1 MANGWT
7 PERKEKQSELIQNW
21 KRWQHSTGA
30 RTPTGKVL
38 SSRNAYKGGSRS
50 LMKVIASA
58 LRDYKQM
65 LKRFD

>member
-7 PERKEKQSELIQNW
+7 PERKAKQSELIQNW
-21 KRWQHSTGA
+21 KPWDKSTGA
-30 RTPTGKVL
+30 KTIEGKAA
-38 SSRNAYKGGSRS
+38 SSRNAYKGSTQS

-65 LKRFD
+65 LKML

>member
-7 PERKEKQSELIQNW
+7 PERKAKQSEHIQNW
-21 KRWQHSTGA
+21 KPWDKSTGA
-30 RTPTGKVL
+30 KTIEGKAI
-38 SSRNAYKGGSRS
+38 SSKNAYKGGSLS

-65 LKRFD
+65 LKML

>member
-7 PERKEKQSELIQNW
+7 PERKAKQSELIQSW
-21 KRWQHSTGA
+21 KPWEKSTGA
-30 RTPTGKVL
+30 KTIEGKAI
-38 SSRNAYKGGSRS
+38 SSRNAYKGGSLS

-65 LKRFD
+65 LKML